1 AAGYGIRAGTGST
14 ITNNL
19 GGIIRQAGTG
29 GMYTISASD
38 TLTLVN
44 AGTISTASTALVT
57 AAVDATQTLTLTNS
71 GTITAAGGA
80 A

>member
-1 AAGYGIRAGTGST
+1 IRGATSGISANGTITIDNSGTIETLSGAAGYGIRAGTGST

-44 AGTISTASTALVT
+44 AGTISNASTA
-57 AAVDATQTLTLTNS
+57 
-71 GTITAAGGA
+71 
-80 A
+80 